1 MGRYAV
7 IKTGGKQY
15 RVAEGETLDVE
26 RLGGEVGATVTLE
39 EVLLVSGDGDDE
51 QPRIGTPVVEQAQ
64 VTAEIVKQGLD
75 KKIIVFKKKRR
86 KGYKRKQGHRQK
98 QTTLRIV
105 AIQA

>member
-7 IKTGGKQY
+7 VKTGGKQY

-39 EVLLVSGDGDDE
+39 EVLLVSGDDE

-105 AIQA
+105 EIQA

>member
-7 IKTGGKQY
+7 VKTGGKQY
-15 RVAEGETLDVE
+15 RVAEGELLDVE
-26 RLGGEVGATVTLE
+26 RLGGEVGATVTLD
-39 EVLLVSGDGDDE
+39 EVLLVSGDDDE
-51 QPRIGTPVVEQAQ
+51 QARIGTPVVEQAQ

-86 KGYKRKQGHRQK
+86 KGYKRKQGHRQR

-105 AIQA
+105 EIQA

>member
-7 IKTGGKQY
+7 VKTGGKQY
-15 RVAEGETLDVE
+15 RVAEGELLDVE
-26 RLGGEVGATVTLE
+26 RLGGEVGATVTLD
-39 EVLLVSGDGDDE
+39 EVLLVSGDDDE
-51 QPRIGTPVVEQAQ
+51 QARIGTPVVEQAQ

-98 QTTLRIV
+98 QTTLKIV
-105 AIQA
+105 EIQA

>member
-7 IKTGGKQY
+7 VKTGGKQY
-15 RVAEGETLDVE
+15 RVAEGELVDVE
-26 RLGGEVGATVTLE
+26 RLSGDVGATVTLD

-51 QPRIGTPVVEQAQ
+51 ARIGTPTVDQAQ
-64 VTAEIVKQGLD
+64 VTAEIVEQGLD

-86 KGYKRKQGHRQK
+86 KGYKRKQGHRQQ

-105 AIQA
+105 EIQA